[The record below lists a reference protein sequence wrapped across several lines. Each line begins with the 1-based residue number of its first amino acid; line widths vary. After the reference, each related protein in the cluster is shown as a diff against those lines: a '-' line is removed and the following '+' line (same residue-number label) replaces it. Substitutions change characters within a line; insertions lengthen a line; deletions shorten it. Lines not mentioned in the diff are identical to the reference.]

1 MTTTD
6 YRAQDQSSILCGDN
20 LVLLRQYVADA
31 SVDLIYADPPFNS
44 GKAYFGRE
52 ASGEKHA
59 AYDDRWRFDET
70 EYEQALMSSP
80 LAVRSSLLALRTLI
94 GDNDALAYC
103 AFLAPRIVEMQRV
116 LKPSG
121 SLYIHSDVRMSHFV
135 RLLLDAVFGRK
146 HFHNEIVWGYRTGG
160 AGKKHFSRKHD
171 VILFY
176 SVSKNYTF
184 HPQYER
190 IRYKKPFFSAKQ
202 DEQGFYADVIV
213 RDVWEIPAV
222 INVSKDRTGY
232 PTQKPL
238 ALLERIV
245 TASSNLNDLVL
256 DPFCGSGTA
265 LVAAQ
270 KLGRRWLGL
279 EANSDAIAI
288 CQKRLATGAS
298 IDR

>member
-1 MTTTD
+1 MRTTD
-6 YRAQDQSSILCGDN
+6 NRAQDQSSILCGDN
-20 LVLLRQYVADA
+20 LVLLHQHLADA

-70 EYEQALMSSP
+70 EYEQVLMSSP
-80 LAVRSSLLALRTLI
+80 LSLRSSLFALRTLI

-135 RLLLDAVFGRK
+135 RLLLDAVFGRE

-245 TASSNLNDLVL
+245 TASSNLNDLML

-270 KLGRRWLGL
+270 KLGRRWMGM
-279 EANSDAIAI
+279 EANSDAVAI
-288 CQKRLATGAS
+288 CHKRLATGTS

>member
-1 MTTTD
+1 M
-6 YRAQDQSSILCGDN
+6 
-20 LVLLRQYVADA
+20 
-31 SVDLIYADPPFNS
+31 
-44 GKAYFGRE
+44 
-52 ASGEKHA
+52 
-59 AYDDRWRFDET
+59 
-70 EYEQALMSSP
+70 
-80 LAVRSSLLALRTLI
+80 
-94 GDNDALAYC
+94 
-103 AFLAPRIVEMQRV
+103 
-116 LKPSG
+116 
-121 SLYIHSDVRMSHFV
+121 
-135 RLLLDAVFGRK
+135 
-146 HFHNEIVWGYRTGG
+146 
-160 AGKKHFSRKHD
+160 
-171 VILFY
+171 FY

-270 KLGRRWLGL
+270 KLGRRWLGI
-279 EANSDAIAI
+279 EANSDAVAI
-288 CQKRLATGAS
+288 CHKRLATGTS